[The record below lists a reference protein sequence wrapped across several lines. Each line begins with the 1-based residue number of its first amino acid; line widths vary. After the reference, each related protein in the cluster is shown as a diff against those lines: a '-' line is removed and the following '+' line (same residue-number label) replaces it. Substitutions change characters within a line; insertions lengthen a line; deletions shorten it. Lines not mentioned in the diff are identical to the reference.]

1 MSARCLPSTHSA
13 AEVALN
19 QSLGVQLGPEILAEL
34 HQLGA
39 GQTGHQSLILL
50 HHGPARVLQDQ
61 QTNVPEKEARA
72 ERGDAKRGQQKAGGF
87 SIQVPHVSPL
97 EGIIDLKMSRRVRW
111 KCQRGKKKKKGQM
124 VNNSLA
130 EFLWFNEDVEVGFLE
145 LLSEHAEDIRGG
157 REISQVVNDQVEQQ
171 LTREVWRERRITS
184 Q

>member
-1 MSARCLPSTHSA
+1 M
-13 AEVALN
+13 
-19 QSLGVQLGPEILAEL
+19 
-34 HQLGA
+34 
-39 GQTGHQSLILL
+39 
-50 HHGPARVLQDQ
+50 
-61 QTNVPEKEARA
+61 
-72 ERGDAKRGQQKAGGF
+72 
-87 SIQVPHVSPL
+87 
-97 EGIIDLKMSRRVRW
+97 KMSRRLRR
-111 KCQRGKKKKKGQM
+111 KCQRGKKTGQM

>member
-1 MSARCLPSTHSA
+1 MDQRECSRISRRT
-13 AEVALN
+13 
-19 QSLGVQLGPEILAEL
+19 SL
-34 HQLGA
+34 
-39 GQTGHQSLILL
+39 
-50 HHGPARVLQDQ
+50 R
-61 QTNVPEKEARA
+61 KR
-72 ERGDAKRGQQKAGGF
+72 RGQRGGTGKEDNKKQEGF
-87 SIQVPHVSPL
+87 PFRAATRFTTRRHHRL
-97 EGIIDLKMSRRVRW
+97 EDESQSEMEMSE
-111 KCQRGKKKKKGQM
+111 GKKKKKGQM